1 MGRLKSFSVL
11 ALIALTVL
19 TSDTAVFSAEGH
31 ESTADLKSSR
41 VYVLVD
47 KTGFGHAHGVVG
59 SLKSG
64 SVTLGANAEAGQ
76 IVFDMETFVA
86 DTDEARKY
94 VGLEGQTDAGTQKKV
109 NENMLGQAVLDVNN
123 FPTAT
128 FDIDSALKI
137 DKKSAAG
144 NPVYALKGQ
153 FTLHG
158 AKRPLSIAAELI
170 TKGKSTR
177 LRGKFK
183 VQQTKYGMKP
193 YTAALGTVGV
203 ADELTIW
210 GDIYLKP

>member
-1 MGRLKSFSVL
+1 MLRFQKFSVL
-11 ALIALTVL
+11 ALIAMSFFATG
-19 TSDTAVFSAEGH
+19 TAVEAQDATEL
-31 ESTADLKSSR
+31 TADLKTSK

-47 KTGFGHAHGVVG
+47 KTGLGHPHGVVG
-59 SLKSG
+59 ALKSG
-64 SVTLGANAEAGQ
+64 AITLDAKADAGQ
-76 IVFDMETFVA
+76 IVFDMETFMA

-94 VGLEGQTDAGTQKKV
+94 VGLEGQTDAGTQKKDSD
-109 NENMLGQAVLDVNN
+109 NMLGSAVLDVNK

-128 FDIDSALKI
+128 FDIESALKT
-137 DKKSAAG
+137 DKKSVAG

-158 AKRPLSIAAELI
+158 ATRPLTIGAEVI
-170 TKGKSTR
+170 TKGKTTR